1 MMSRITLFAQP
12 LFALALLAAFAIG
25 PSPARAAE
33 PVAGRWITAEKDGV
47 ILIAPCGKAI
57 CGTIDRFLVPPPEG
71 LDQRD
76 VNNPDTRLRNRKLL
90 GMPILSGFTADGD
103 IWRGRI
109 YDPKS
114 GKSYRSVI
122 RRKGANVLE
131 VKGCIGPF
139 CQTQV
144 WKKAS

>member
-25 PSPARAAE
+25 PAPARAAE

>member
-1 MMSRITLFAQP
+1 MLV
-12 LFALALLAAFAIG
+12 ALSLGGVAAH
-25 PSPARAAE
+25 AAE
-33 PVAGRWITAEKDGV
+33 PVAGRWVTAEKDGV
-47 ILIAPCGKAI
+47 ILIAPCGKAV

-71 LDQRD
+71 PDQRD
-76 VNNPDTRLRNRKLL
+76 INNPDAKLRNRKLL
-90 GMPILSGFTADGD
+90 GLPILTGFVADGEL
-103 IWRGRI
+103 WRGRI

-114 GKSYRSVI
+114 GRTYRSVI

-144 WKKAS
+144 WKKVS

>member
-12 LFALALLAAFAIG
+12 LFALTLLAAFAIG
-25 PSPARAAE
+25 PAPACAAE

>member
-1 MMSRITLFAQP
+1 MSRITLFAQP
-12 LFALALLAAFAIG
+12 LFALTLLAAFAIG
-25 PSPARAAE
+25 PAPARAAE

-131 VKGCIGPF
+131 VKGCLGPF